1 MKPSKK
7 FRPLKPRNL
16 LARDP
21 LLAKG
26 GPHERRDKRAKRA
39 RLKALARRLAEQE

>member
-1 MKPSKK
+1 MTAKK
-7 FRPLKPRNL
+7 KSRPLKPRNL

-39 RLKALARRLAEQE
+39 RLKALARRLEQLE